1 MPEASPFM
9 ISFFCKY
16 IFTFQTNSA
25 ILFEKNVEKQTAAN
39 CKAGAVCYGAYRSTK
54 ARKGTNI
61 P

>member
-25 ILFEKNVEKQTAAN
+25 ILFEKNVEKQTAAA
-39 CKAGAVCYGAYRSTK
+39 CKTGAVCYGAYRSTK